1 MPDGTNERNEL
12 GKVLINPDFDS
23 LIPPL
28 SDEEL
33 SGLEKSILDEGVR
46 DPIVTWHGYIIDG
59 HNRYRIAT
67 KHGIPYEVTEREFAD
82 EESVKLWMIQN
93 QLSRRNISPYQR
105 SLLALKLKPLI
116 AAKAKER
123 QRDSGGAVVQK
134 SAEPPIKTRDE
145 LATIAGVSHDTIAKV
160 EKLQSEAPAELLE
173 LVEHGD
179 MSINAAYQQIRKP
192 HVTQNSGNNEWYTPS
207 EYIEAAR
214 AVMGSIDLDPAS
226 SEVANQTVK
235 AARFYTEA
243 TNGLLHHW
251 RGNVWMNPPYSTD
264 RIGQFAKKMLEELPT
279 VDQAIVLVNNATET
293 SWFNDFI
300 SVASAVCFPRGRVR
314 FIDGHGNAM
323 STPLQG
329 QAVIYIGNDT
339 DRFCEVFHS
348 FGWVAI
354 LQ

>member
-1 MPDGTNERNEL
+1 MGQIQ
-12 GKVLINPDFDS
+12 INPDFDS

-28 SDEEL
+28 SEEEF

-67 KHGIPYEVTEREFAD
+67 KHGIPYEVIEREFAD

-123 QRDSGGAVVQK
+123 QLSTLKQFDTVCQK
-134 SAEPPIKTRDE
+134 SDERTRDTKHE
-145 LATIAGVSHDTIAKV
+145 LAQIAGVSHDTIAKV

-179 MSINAAYQQIRKP
+179 VSINAAYQQIKKP

-264 RIGQFAKKMLEELPT
+264 RIGQFAKKLLEELPT

-339 DRFCEVFHS
+339 DRFCEVFNS